1 MRHARL
7 SERSSA
13 RPCTTEEKRTNN
25 SVAQAQQQQQGR
37 RTNAPTNNME
47 EGASRCHRHH
57 HGTGGRAWERAGD
70 RVTDII
76 ARNGTRPR
84 RASVTRR
91 RARTIILFFSC
102 SSAQR
107 EQQEH
112 CLSVKGGERERT
124 QRTTTT
130 TEGEQKLAKKLS
142 YVQACRRVH
151 ATHAQP
157 TSGIITGPGNNHH
170 ARTAGGAHDNGIATH
185 GGGAQNEPH
194 FGAPFVLAA
203 SERLNK
209 VVPLLSTLW
218 RCCWP
223 NTNNEHERVQS
234 ISLGRR
240 ITSF

>member
-1 MRHARL
+1 MYLSLCDPPNKISLEAFRSSRPSCTCCRFRAKPVLIHERYGSRALKRHAERETPSSPSRNRSAAMRHARL

-25 SVAQAQQQQQGR
+25 SVAQAQQQQGR

-57 HGTGGRAWERAGD
+57 HGTGGRAGERAGD

-112 CLSVKGGERERT
+112 CLSVKGGEREN
-124 QRTTTT
+124 
-130 TEGEQKLAKKLS
+130 
-142 YVQACRRVH
+142 
-151 ATHAQP
+151 ATDH
-157 TSGIITGPGNNHH
+157 N
-170 ARTAGGAHDNGIATH
+170 DD
-185 GGGAQNEPH
+185 GGGAEAGKKAKLCTGLSSRARHARPAD
-194 FGAPFVLAA
+194 FGNHHRAGQQP
-203 SERLNK
+203 SRENSQR
-209 VVPLLSTLW
+209 
-218 RCCWP
+218 
-223 NTNNEHERVQS
+223 
-234 ISLGRR
+234 
-240 ITSF
+240 